1 VLSMVRTSTV
11 IIQASHC
18 LKTLFPQSWKHLHL
32 LLCKNGC
39 ENWVWMCNNACSTS
53 EGEDTE
59 EECPGC
65 KHTKRTGDFTS
76 RNGGW
81 SKVGMHSHNDL
92 HKRVKEDRAG
102 DSGSFGKVYKEHRA
116 QMSGKKR
123 KRRLIN
129 GGPCEQFIVSDDL
142 DLLWSAD
149 LPTETA
155 EV

>member
-1 VLSMVRTSTV
+1 MVCTV
-11 IIQASHC
+11 PKILAGIGA
-18 LKTLFPQSWKHLHL
+18 LHL
-32 LLCKNGC
+32 SFPSP
-39 ENWVWMCNNACSTS
+39 V
-53 EGEDTE
+53 
-59 EECPGC
+59 
-65 KHTKRTGDFTS
+65 
-76 RNGGW
+76 
-81 SKVGMHSHNDL
+81 
-92 HKRVKEDRAG
+92 RAG